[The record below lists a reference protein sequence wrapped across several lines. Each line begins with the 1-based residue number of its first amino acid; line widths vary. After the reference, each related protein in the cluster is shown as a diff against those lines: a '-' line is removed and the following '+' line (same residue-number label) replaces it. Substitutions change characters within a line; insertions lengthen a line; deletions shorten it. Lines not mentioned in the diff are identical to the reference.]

1 MCNAHHLRELKAL
14 EEIEQES
21 WAKSMKK
28 VLLLACNY
36 KHRYPKGIPQNIVAR
51 LSQLYEQILQRGQ
64 DYHEF
69 QLPLTRKGNRGRVKR
84 RVGHNKLIAFS
95 KLQAGCFTV
104 SLRTGCS
111 IY

>member
-51 LSQLYEQILQRGQ
+51 LNQLYEQILKRASKRGLNLLEVITDALQ
-64 DYHEF
+64 
-69 QLPLTRKGNRGRVKR
+69 GNLSVF
-84 RVGHNKLIAFS
+84 FS
-95 KLQAGCFTV
+95 SNPT
-104 SLRTGCS
+104 S
-111 IY
+111 